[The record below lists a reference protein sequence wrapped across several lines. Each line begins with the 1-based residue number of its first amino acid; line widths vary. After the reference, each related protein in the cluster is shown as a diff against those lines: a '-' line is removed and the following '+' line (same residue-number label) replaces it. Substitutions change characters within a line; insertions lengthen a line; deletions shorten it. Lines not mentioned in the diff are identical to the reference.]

1 MLVAFCQELASR
13 FQAYRLQQIELLIE
27 PFRANPHSWLSDLS
41 QPLGAMTG
49 RVDGCTRAGN
59 RPTAVQS
66 FDAIHDASDIL
77 GDGQIT
83 APQFFQGANAML
95 SVIHRMELVTA
106 QQLRQLAR
114 IDSVVLIAIFQKSV
128 LSRIAD

>member
-27 PFRANPHSWLSDLS
+27 PFRANPYSWLSDLS

-59 RPTAVQS
+59 RSPAVQS
-66 FDAIHDASDIL
+66 FNAIHYAGDIL

-83 APQFFQGANAML
+83 APQLFQGAHPMI
-95 SVIHRMELVTA
+95 SRDTGDEVGHRVNLP
-106 QQLRQLAR
+106 
-114 IDSVVLIAIFQKSV
+114 
-128 LSRIAD
+128 